1 MSRAAEGRAWLR
13 GRLEHEI
20 ARLPTLQA
28 DADAAAAAA
37 DVLIRRVSSWGAGA
51 HSYASAARAE
61 AARLRGSEAA
71 SELARFVADPER
83 EGLLMAFDFELAQA
97 LKAKD
102 VSGGRASKHTLL
114 FPYHTKLSMGT
125 LYARAIRQFGEPIS
139 FSAPPSAHLPTHPC
153 TALCVWHCH

>member
-28 DADAAAAAA
+28 DVDATTAAA
-37 DVLIRRVSSWGAGA
+37 DVLYRRMPNWGFLA
-51 HSYASAARAE
+51 SISAARAK

-71 SELARFVADPER
+71 GELARFVADPER

-125 LYARAIRQFGEPIS
+125 LYSRAIRQFGEPIS